1 MAEKSPGCTGQPGRR
16 SAEVFLPE
24 GDALHLKAAAPEVIQ
39 QAGVRGEVEGQA
51 VGVQG
56 LPGLAVAAVH
66 LPVAILAVPQQGAAQ
81 VRHGGTDLVGAARQQ
96 LHLQQGQLPTVL
108 QRPVAGNG
116 GLAAGNGPVVYGHL
130 LFLLV
135 LQQEAG
141 YLPLRGSWRP
151 HGDAEVA
158 LVDLPIPDLLVDDP
172 QGLGVFGG
180 DDDAAG
186 VAVDAVAQRRGEG
199 VLPPGVPLP
208 LLVEVCLNVVDE
220 GVDLLRL
227 VGVDHQTGALVQQHQ
242 ILVLVDDIQ
251 AGAEQG
257 EEQIILPGLVEELV
271 VDV

>member
-1 MAEKSPGCTGQPGRR
+1 M
-16 SAEVFLPE
+16 
-24 GDALHLKAAAPEVIQ
+24 
-39 QAGVRGEVEGQA
+39 
-51 VGVQG
+51 
-56 LPGLAVAAVH
+56 
-66 LPVAILAVPQQGAAQ
+66 
-81 VRHGGTDLVGAARQQ
+81 
-96 LHLQQGQLPTVL
+96 
-108 QRPVAGNG
+108 
-116 GLAAGNGPVVYGHL
+116 VYSHL

-141 YLPLRGSWRP
+141 YLPLRRPGRP

-158 LVDLPIPDLLVDDP
+158 LVDLTIPDLLVDDP